1 MKHYLDYKMEADGL
15 FQTRFEDGYVV
26 WKPLS
31 WKEFRKFRDAHH
43 LLGVKIAT
51 QIEEAV
57 YHKAVVFSSYD
68 AIPPDEY
75 EGEQAQQWIEES
87 RNEQPAGVIPTIVK
101 SVLFMSGA
109 QDGRQI
115 MEQLN
120 QHRPLIHNLEDQLIV
135 EVCRAFPAYKPEE
148 LEDLSWQEFLKR
160 VAQAEIILGYP
171 FELTDDEEE
180 QKKAEQK
187 QRIDIAKEIRE
198 TTRMLDGDPQVI
210 ARQDAEDARA
220 ARLQKQRE
228 MGKLRNEFMRDRGQ

>member
-1 MKHYLDYKMEADGL
+1 MKHYLDYKMEAPGL

-31 WKEFRKFRDAHH
+31 WGEFRKYRDAHH
-43 LLGVKIAT
+43 LMGNKIST

-57 YHKAVVFSSYD
+57 YSKAVVFSSYD
-68 AIPPDEY
+68 AIPPEDMDAE
-75 EGEQAQQWIEES
+75 EGALWVEKS
-87 RNEQPAGVIPTIVK
+87 REEQPAGVIPTIVK

-120 QHRPLIHNLEDQLIV
+120 QHRPLIQNLEDQLIV

-148 LEDLSWQEFLKR
+148 LESLSWQDFLKR

-171 FELTDDEEE
+171 FELFDEQEE
-180 QKKAEQK
+180 QEKREQR
-187 QRIDIAKEIRE
+187 QRLDLQKEIRE
-198 TTRMLDGDPQVI
+198 TTRMLDMDPQVI
-210 ARQDAEDARA
+210 AEQDLAEARA
-220 ARLQKQRE
+220 AKRAKSQEAANLRQEFFRE
-228 MGKLRNEFMRDRGQ
+228 RGI